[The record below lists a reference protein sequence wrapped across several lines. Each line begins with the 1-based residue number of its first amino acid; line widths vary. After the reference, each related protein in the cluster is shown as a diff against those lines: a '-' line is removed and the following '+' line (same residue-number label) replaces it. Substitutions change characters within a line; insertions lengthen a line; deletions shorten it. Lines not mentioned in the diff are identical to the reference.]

1 MGVDVP
7 SLARD
12 TEGPSEKRRKAVE
25 RAHRLARG
33 RIAKLLPD
41 EELAQFG
48 KAVLYEL
55 ASDVTEVQRGEDAE
69 PYVDARTRVAAS
81 VALIDAARR
90 DLALAGPGKARTA
103 TEMLLAVRRALPEL
117 ERRAALEGGTAPA
130 LPPDDDGPE
139 W

>member
-1 MGVDVP
+1 MGVDIPGLTHTPESGV
-7 SLARD
+7 A
-12 TEGPSEKRRKAVE
+12 KRKKAVDRALE
-25 RAHRLARG
+25 RARE
-33 RIAKLLPD
+33 RIAKMPPD
-41 EELAQFG
+41 VELAQLG

-55 ASDVTEVQRGEDAE
+55 VTDEKMVGPEGEE
-69 PYVDARTRVAAS
+69 LPYVDAKTRVAAS
-81 VALIDAARR
+81 VALITSARQ

-117 ERRAALEGGTAPA
+117 ERRAALEGGAAPA